1 MQFREMR
8 RKNQEIPESECR
20 EILQSEKRGIFAV
33 HGDFGYPYAVPVNF
47 YYDPAEH
54 AIYLHSAKAG
64 HKLDAV
70 RENPKVCFTVLEQG
84 VKMPGDWAYYVRSV
98 IIFGKIE
105 MLSDPELIREKV
117 KLLGLKY
124 YPTEQDVDR
133 TMQKHLPNLELLAIR
148 IESMTGKLVHEK

>member
-1 MQFREMR
+1 MFREMR
-8 RKNQEIPESECR
+8 RNKQEIPESECR
-20 EILQSEKRGIFAV
+20 ELLQSEKRGILAV
-33 HGDFGYPYAVPVNF
+33 HGDSGYPYAVPVNF
-47 YYDPAEH
+47 YYDSGEH

-84 VKMPGDWAYYVRSV
+84 VRQSGDWAYYVRSV
-98 IIFGKIE
+98 IVFGRTEI
-105 MLSDPELIREKV
+105 LSDPEIIREKV

-124 YPTEQDVDR
+124 YPTEQEVFR
-133 TMQKHLPNLELLAIR
+133 TMEKHLKNLELLAIR